1 MPGWEGLRGWWL
13 GGTAGLVCTHS
24 PETSVGLRWRG
35 DDLEKW
41 VDFTGGWGK
50 LVCLGQGEGL
60 RLTCEG
66 RSWWQGRE
74 FSGRGRRIGEV
85 GEFGRWD
92 LAGLVV
98 LAGESPCVWGG
109 QWSCWLVW
117 D

>member
-1 MPGWEGLRGWWL
+1 MREG
-13 GGTAGLVCTHS
+13 
-24 PETSVGLRWRG
+24 VG
-35 DDLEKW
+35 
-41 VDFTGGWGK
+41 
-50 LVCLGQGEGL
+50 
-60 RLTCEG
+60 
-66 RSWWQGRE
+66 WQGKE
-74 FSGRGRRIGEV
+74 FPGRGRLICEV

>member
-60 RLTCEG
+60 RSTCEG
-66 RSWWQGRE
+66 RSW
-74 FSGRGRRIGEV
+74 V
-85 GEFGRWD
+85 
-92 LAGLVV
+92 
-98 LAGESPCVWGG
+98 AGEGVPRQGKSH
-109 QWSCWLVW
+109 
-117 D
+117 